1 MRRRQ
6 AHGYTYVAVLLLLA
20 VMSMAAALTLEL
32 SDTSARRAGE
42 TELVSLG
49 KEFERAFASYYR
61 QSPAGARRFPDRL
74 EDLTLDPRL
83 PGVRRHLRRV
93 YLDPLTGQAWGLV
106 PAPGG
111 GIMAVYSK
119 ANGTPF
125 RESLGVL
132 AMPPTASAPDA
143 SSARSYA
150 DWRFGYDPTA
160 DLRNR
165 ENIIRPTRGAPPPV
179 SGAGIAPVPSPGF

>member
-1 MRRRQ
+1 MRRR
-6 AHGYTYVAVLLLLA
+6 AIHGYTYIAVLLLLA
-20 VMSMAAALTLEL
+20 VLSMASALTLEL
-32 SDTSARRAGE
+32 ADTSARRAGE
-42 TELVSLG
+42 AELVSLG

-93 YLDPLTGQAWGLV
+93 YRDPLTGQAWGLV

-119 ANGTPF
+119 AEGPPF

-132 AMPPTASAPDA
+132 AMPPAASAPDA
-143 SSARSYA
+143 ATAPSYA
-150 DWRFGYDPTA
+150 DWRFGYDPTV
-160 DLRNR
+160 DLHNR
-165 ENIIRPTRGAPPPV
+165 ENIIRPTRSVANQ
-179 SGAGIAPVPSPGF
+179 PGRHN